1 MLDKDIIL
9 KIRRQIMLDPGNS
22 VGKEQGYLLGIKL
35 AKDSLSENP
44 RLKVANRERR
54 AIARKDFEYLILKYT
69 AGVPVAEL
77 TRDITRIINEFDEAI
92 QNEVLPDVDG
102 DYVPYLDLTYIEG
115 YVRILWLMALSV
127 LLGYREGAAIV
138 VSWIDRYE
146 DAGFPNRGRDGLFE
160 SIVKAATGHNI
171 ESERVL
177 MHPDAFRSLAKA
189 TVVDDAE
196 KPAFVAAYL
205 DNWYKAMKGNYW
217 WGFHKDPP
225 GRSSFFGYW
234 SFEAALITYLW
245 DIDDSSYRDHEF
257 YPKDLIDFA
266 RGLPSATPAETPSSV
281 EAGQPCPRSGWWF
294 TPAKANSRRHF
305 KKGDVFPTIEGSDF
319 GAIFWQWSPDQSSP
333 KL

>member
-1 MLDKDIIL
+1 MLDKDAIL
-9 KIRRQIMLDPGNS
+9 KVRRQKMLDPGNS
-22 VGKEQGYLLGIKL
+22 IELEEGYLLGPKL
-35 AKDSLSENP
+35 ARETLLENP
-44 RLKVANRERR
+44 RPKVANSMRFS
-54 AIARKDFEYLILKYT
+54 IARDEFEYLILKYT

-77 TRDITRIINEFDEAI
+77 AADISRTIEEFDHAM
-92 QNEVLPDVDG
+92 QNELLPDADG

-115 YVRILWLMALSV
+115 YLRIFWLMSLAV
-127 LLGYREGAAIV
+127 LLGYREGIDTIV
-138 VSWIDRYE
+138 GWIDRYE

-160 SIVKAATGHNI
+160 FVVKAITGKNV

-205 DNWYKAMKGNYW
+205 DNWYRAMKGNYW

-234 SFEAALITYLW
+234 AFEAALVTYLW
-245 DIDDSSYRDHEF
+245 DIDDSSYRDHEY

-266 RGLPSATPAETPSSV
+266 RGLPSATAPDTPPSV
-281 EAGQPCPRSGWWF
+281 EAGQPCPRAGWWF

-319 GAIFWQWSPDQSSP
+319 GATFWQWSPDQTSP